1 MRLRRSGMHAGGGF
15 AVSIFLLFAGT
26 IFLLFNL
33 GVLHSEI
40 LRTWWPLLFILV
52 GAVKLL
58 GRGWRYRTRPPYTDF
73 A

>member
-1 MRLRRSGMHAGGGF
+1 MGLRRSRMHAGGGF
-15 AVSIFLLFAGT
+15 AVSIFLLLAGT

-33 GVLHSEI
+33 GVWNSDL

-58 GRGWRYRTRPPYTDF
+58 GRGRYRSRRPYTDF